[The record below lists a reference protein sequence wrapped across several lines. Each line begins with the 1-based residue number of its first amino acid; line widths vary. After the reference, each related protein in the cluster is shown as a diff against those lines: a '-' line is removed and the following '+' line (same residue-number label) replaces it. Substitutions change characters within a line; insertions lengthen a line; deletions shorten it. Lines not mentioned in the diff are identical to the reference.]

1 MGSSSRGDGL
11 YSFLEEIPGLR
22 SDALREGLLLRY
34 QFPHDDIKVCEIT
47 EEVMQ
52 GTVLH

>member
-1 MGSSSRGDGL
+1 MAVSLMIIMSSKSK
-11 YSFLEEIPGLR
+11 
-22 SDALREGLLLRY
+22 DALREGLLLRY

-52 GTVLH
+52 GTALH